1 MGYFG
6 RTAMLIAL
14 TASTLSAAD
23 GWTGLAF
30 TDYYYIAG
38 HHIPSS
44 VGQNGFQFRRIYLTY
59 TTSVAEQLTARLRFE
74 GASTDFTNRGAKIT
88 PFVKD
93 AYLQW
98 SRGEHKLT
106 FGLSGTPT
114 WALVEA
120 HWGYRSVKKS
130 PQDLHQFGS
139 SRDFGISMRG
149 PLGKGGYF
157 VMLGNGAGIS
167 SETNRYKKVYAA
179 LNYPLGTRVNVEGY
193 VDYEPGDEGRGLFS
207 VFTLQGHVQVYLGAL
222 QVGLLALRQT
232 LDNSTIIY
240 NRGLFSVF
248 GRWKLSEKWTGLGRI
263 DYLPRINI
271 ISNKS
276 PNTPV
281 WLIGKPLVLIAGF
294 DYRVAEGLN
303 LLPTVERVT
312 YRSDDGQA
320 PSADLTL
327 KLTGYVRF

>member
-6 RTAMLIAL
+6 RTAMLIGLA
-14 TASTLSAAD
+14 TATLPAAE

-30 TDYYYIAG
+30 TDYYYIAA

-114 WALVEA
+114 FALVEA

-139 SRDFGISMRG
+139 SRDFGISMQG

-167 SETNRYKKVYAA
+167 SETNRYKKVYAT

-240 NRGLFSVF
+240 NRDLLSVF

-281 WLIGKPLVLIAGF
+281 WLIGKPLVIIAGV
-294 DYRVAEGLN
+294 DYRATDDLH
-303 LLPTVERVT
+303 LLPTVEMINYT
-312 YRSDDGQA
+312 IA
-320 PSADLTL
+320 PGSTWSADL
-327 KLTGYVRF
+327 YVRLTAYVKF